1 MKVLHLALRKP
12 RSQNELSCSFCK
24 TAVRQTRFSCGFVC
38 IHSKPPDFHAR
49 WSSPLHGGLLSQTAL
64 PRLHAGVHKAR
75 QLPFCESEYYAN
87 YLNTPLFSGLQYP
100 KCIFSLSSKIACFFS
115 GLQDRLHIA
124 MAILSGE
131 NITFCPKILEPDSK
145 VRILPYRNPVRKYLY
160 MIRQEPSL
168 DKKARRKL

>member
-1 MKVLHLALRKP
+1 MSISFLNFLEIIFGFLFRRNILSFTVKVLHLALRKP
-12 RSQNELSCSFCK
+12 RSPNKLSCLFGK
-24 TAVRQTRFSCGFVC
+24 TAVR
-38 IHSKPPDFHAR
+38 
-49 WSSPLHGGLLSQTAL
+49 QTAL